1 MNVISTEVA
10 DLLEHIRQEWEEEK
24 CLIMQLFDYENQ
36 LQSQLYEERD
46 PNKWRFLNYNKEKII
61 KFQRQTGKRICMLEL
76 EYQQIKYKD
85 IVRRVKECQN
95 NQSTSSNQINSTS
108 SETIKLKLE
117 NQQTHIMFSSSQGTS
132 ILKPKSSTNN
142 NSNFRS
148 KYSNV
153 YAILNKVSLSQQIK
167 VKENDSSI
175 DRPHNPNNNIK
186 QPVVELEVNQVG
198 NEENPTIVK
207 NTKEVL
213 ATNIPTL
220 NQQKGNDIA
229 QYHNIQNQT
238 NTNSDSF
245 IKTIEINDKPT
256 SVGIQKSEVVIGT
269 ENDII
274 ENKKKHATQNV
285 EQVESISIRLIEPTE
300 IKRQSENIE
309 CATTEDKQRNKK
321 SEVKK
326 EILKHGLEERRI
338 NKIRNNNKSKLTN
351 KRLQSSENAWNAF
364 NRAEGPVT
372 VLREMRADPPIKHS
386 HTTHL
391 IAKLCASID
400 NNGNIVTHQRARYKS
415 DHRIT

>member
-1 MNVISTEVA
+1 
-10 DLLEHIRQEWEEEK
+10 
-24 CLIMQLFDYENQ
+24 
-36 LQSQLYEERD
+36 
-46 PNKWRFLNYNKEKII
+46 
-61 KFQRQTGKRICMLEL
+61 MLEL

-186 QPVVELEVNQVG
+186 QPNVELEVNQVG

-321 SEVKK
+321 TEVKK

-351 KRLQSSENAWNAF
+351 KRPQSSENAWNAF

-372 VLREMRADPPIKHS
+372 VLREMSADPPIKHS